1 MIHRKGV
8 DASRV
13 ARGLRSGI
21 KAGAS
26 RIPSMKTLAAVL
38 ASLSVLAEPALRAQ
52 PAAATATP
60 STAVA
65 GRSGEPNVRL
75 TVIEDGGSR
84 VEELKVRGETRRIVV
99 QSKLGGGRYEIIPA
113 DGGRDL
119 ATGPT
124 TPRGA
129 VGQRVWRVL
138 QF

>member
-1 MIHRKGV
+1 
-8 DASRV
+8 
-13 ARGLRSGI
+13 
-21 KAGAS
+21 
-26 RIPSMKTLAAVL
+26 MKTLVAAL
-38 ASLSVLAEPALRAQ
+38 TSLSVFAVPALRAQ
-52 PAAATATP
+52 PAPTTAAAAATTD
-60 STAVA
+60 A
-65 GRSGEPNVRL
+65 GRGGEPNVRL

>member
-1 MIHRKGV
+1 
-8 DASRV
+8 
-13 ARGLRSGI
+13 
-21 KAGAS
+21 
-26 RIPSMKTLAAVL
+26 MKTLAAAL
-38 ASLSVLAEPALRAQ
+38 ASLSVLAVPALLRAQ
-52 PAAATATP
+52 PAPASTTAATTSAPAATD
-60 STAVA
+60 A
-65 GRSGEPNVRL
+65 GRGGEPNVRL

>member
-1 MIHRKGV
+1 
-8 DASRV
+8 
-13 ARGLRSGI
+13 
-21 KAGAS
+21 
-26 RIPSMKTLAAVL
+26 MKTLAAVL
-38 ASLSVLAEPALRAQ
+38 AGLSLLAVPALRAQ
-52 PAAATATP
+52 PAPAPTAAD
-60 STAVA
+60 A
-65 GRSGEPNVRL
+65 GRGGEPNVRL

-129 VGQRVWRVL
+129 AGQRVWRVL

>member
-1 MIHRKGV
+1 
-8 DASRV
+8 
-13 ARGLRSGI
+13 
-21 KAGAS
+21 
-26 RIPSMKTLAAVL
+26 MKTLAAVL
-38 ASLSVLAEPALRAQ
+38 ASLSVVAVPTLRAQ
-52 PAAATATP
+52 PAPAPAAATTP
-60 STAVA
+60 AADA

>member
-1 MIHRKGV
+1 
-8 DASRV
+8 
-13 ARGLRSGI
+13 
-21 KAGAS
+21 
-26 RIPSMKTLAAVL
+26 MKTLAAVL
-38 ASLSVLAEPALRAQ
+38 ASLSVLAVPALRAQ
-52 PAAATATP
+52 PVPAATAD
-60 STAVA
+60 A
-65 GRSGEPNVRL
+65 GRGGEPNVRL

>member
-1 MIHRKGV
+1 
-8 DASRV
+8 
-13 ARGLRSGI
+13 
-21 KAGAS
+21 
-26 RIPSMKTLAAVL
+26 MKTLAAVL
-38 ASLSVLAEPALRAQ
+38 ASLSVLAVPGLRAQ
-52 PAAATATP
+52 PAPAA
-60 STAVA
+60 SIEA
-65 GRSGEPNVRL
+65 GRGGEPNVRL

>member
-1 MIHRKGV
+1 
-8 DASRV
+8 
-13 ARGLRSGI
+13 
-21 KAGAS
+21 
-26 RIPSMKTLAAVL
+26 MKTLAAVL
-38 ASLSVLAEPALRAQ
+38 ASLSVLAVPVLRAQ
-52 PAAATATP
+52 PAPAAD
-60 STAVA
+60 A
-65 GRSGEPNVRL
+65 GRGGEPNVRL

-99 QSKLGGGRYEIIPA
+99 QPKLGGGRYEIIPA

>member
-1 MIHRKGV
+1 
-8 DASRV
+8 
-13 ARGLRSGI
+13 
-21 KAGAS
+21 
-26 RIPSMKTLAAVL
+26 MKTLAAAL
-38 ASLSVLAEPALRAQ
+38 ASLSVLAVPALRAQ
-52 PAAATATP
+52 PAPTMAATATA
-60 STAVA
+60 TTTDA
-65 GRSGEPNVRL
+65 GRGGEPNVRL

>member
-1 MIHRKGV
+1 
-8 DASRV
+8 
-13 ARGLRSGI
+13 
-21 KAGAS
+21 
-26 RIPSMKTLAAVL
+26 MKTLVVAL
-38 ASLSVLAEPALRAQ
+38 ASLSVLAAPALWAQ
-52 PAAATATP
+52 QAPAATD
-60 STAVA
+60 A
-65 GRSGEPNVRL
+65 GRGGEPNVRL